1 MATRQKQVG
10 DKRLR
15 ELLKQETHLEFRGN
29 REVIIE
35 ECRGILEYGEK
46 QVRINGSDCILRF
59 QGRELQLCTM
69 TEDSIVLSG
78 HIERLE
84 FIF

>member
-1 MATRQKQVG
+1 MAARQNRA
-10 DKRLR
+10 DSSLLR
-15 ELLKQETHLEFRGN
+15 DMLKKETHLEFRSN
-29 REVIIE
+29 KEVIIE
-35 ECRGILEYGEK
+35 ECKGILEYGEK

-59 QGRELQLCTM
+59 QGRDLQLCTM

-84 FIF
+84 FLF